1 MARAMK
7 DSGIEWI
14 GEIPEGWMVSK
25 LQYFIDCYDGR
36 RVPVD
41 AAERTP
47 GPYPYWGAGSI
58 MDYVNDYLF
67 DEELLL
73 LGEDGAPFFDYTRP
87 VAFYSNEKIW
97 VNNHIHVL
105 KPHADICI
113 KYLLHYLNN
122 VDYKSYINGSIL
134 NKLTQSNMNKI
145 ALLLPPVSEQQI
157 IADYL
162 DTECA
167 KIDAVIE
174 QTRASIE
181 EYKKLK
187 QSVITQSVTKG
198 IRPGRRMVNSGVDWI
213 GQIPDEWA
221 VFRIANLYDERN
233 ERGTDDLPI
242 LTVSINTGISD
253 HEIPDEEKD
262 RVVVRS
268 EDRTLY
274 KRVCPGDLVY
284 NMMRAWQGAFGA
296 ARVDGMVSPAYVVAK
311 PKTPGILDSRY
322 IEALLRTPAAIE
334 EMHRYSRGITDFR
347 LRLYWPEFKNI
358 CVCVPSVKEQIEIA
372 DYIDA
377 KAAEIDA
384 LIQKKQQF
392 LVELE
397 SYKKALIFEYVT
409 GKKEVPHQQETL
421 SIKFIDMRAL
431 LMCRIIE
438 LMKPKGRIHLLKALY
453 AIDCLSG
460 LNNQTQY
467 VRYTHGPYDTRIEEY
482 ETAMAKHGWA
492 FSNRGAAVEYRR
504 GKTFAEYR
512 GLYQRCFH
520 DLDPLVRK
528 ICSFLKPMKTSQAE
542 RVATLLAVWNDF
554 LLDGATPTDKEIVQ
568 EVRSH
573 WTPNKAHSEEATW
586 FDTLRKIKDNNLV
599 PRGIGLH
606 TAPKTEKY
614 RRDMS

>member
-187 QSVITQSVTKG
+187 QSVITQAVTKG
-198 IRPGRRMVNSGVDWI
+198 IRPGRRMVNSGVDWL
-213 GQIPDEWA
+213 GQIPAEWA

-233 ERGTDDLPI
+233 ERGADDLPI

-274 KRVCPGDLVY
+274 KRVCPGDL
-284 NMMRAWQGAFGA
+284 A
-296 ARVDGMVSPAYVVAK
+296 
-311 PKTPGILDSRY
+311 
-322 IEALLRTPAAIE
+322 
-334 EMHRYSRGITDFR
+334 
-347 LRLYWPEFKNI
+347 
-358 CVCVPSVKEQIEIA
+358 
-372 DYIDA
+372 
-377 KAAEIDA
+377 
-384 LIQKKQQF
+384 
-392 LVELE
+392 
-397 SYKKALIFEYVT
+397 
-409 GKKEVPHQQETL
+409 
-421 SIKFIDMRAL
+421 
-431 LMCRIIE
+431 
-438 LMKPKGRIHLLKALY
+438 
-453 AIDCLSG
+453 
-460 LNNQTQY
+460 
-467 VRYTHGPYDTRIEEY
+467 
-482 ETAMAKHGWA
+482 
-492 FSNRGAAVEYRR
+492 
-504 GKTFAEYR
+504 
-512 GLYQRCFH
+512 
-520 DLDPLVRK
+520 
-528 ICSFLKPMKTSQAE
+528 
-542 RVATLLAVWNDF
+542 
-554 LLDGATPTDKEIVQ
+554 
-568 EVRSH
+568 
-573 WTPNKAHSEEATW
+573 
-586 FDTLRKIKDNNLV
+586 
-599 PRGIGLH
+599 
-606 TAPKTEKY
+606 
-614 RRDMS
+614 